1 MSQPDWDHCRT
12 FLAVMDTG
20 SLSGAA
26 RLLGTAQPTVGRQIA
41 AFEEALGGGSLF
53 TRSPTGLEPTDLART
68 LEPQARAMAT
78 AAEALAR
85 TASGEAEEARGA
97 VRVTAS
103 TVIAIE
109 VLPPILADFQAQ
121 WPNTIIELSP
131 SNEQED
137 LLHRSSDIAVRMAR
151 PTQSALVARKIGVS
165 RMKFYAHRSYLQRRG
180 VPTSLRELREH
191 TLIGYDRFLVP
202 ERFSREAG
210 FKIDRDIFSL
220 RTDNEV
226 AQIAALRA
234 GGGICPCQEAI
245 AMRDPNLVPLPLDG
259 FQWDLEVWVAMH
271 EDLRSIRRMRL
282 MFDALAEGMSDYVKS
297 VG

>member
-1 MSQPDWDHCRT
+1 MSQPDWDHCRA
-12 FLAVMDTG
+12 FLAVLDTG
-20 SLSGAA
+20 SLSSAA

-53 TRSPTGLEPTDLART
+53 TRSPTGLEPTDLARA

-85 TASGEAEEARGA
+85 TASGEADDVRGA

-109 VLPPILADFQAQ
+109 VLPPILAGFQEQ
-121 WPNTIIELSP
+121 WPGTVIELSP

-151 PTQSALVARKIGVS
+151 PTQTALVARKIGIS

-180 VPTSLRELREH
+180 VPTSLRDLRDH
-191 TLIGYDRFLVP
+191 TLIGYDRFIIP
-202 ERFSREAG
+202 ERFSRDAG
-210 FKIDRDIFSL
+210 FRIDRDLFAF
-220 RTDNEV
+220 RTDSES

-234 GGGICPCQEAI
+234 GIGVCPCQESI
-245 AMRDPNLVPLPLDG
+245 AVRDPNLVPLTVDG
-259 FQWDLEVWVAMH
+259 FHWDLEVWVAMH

-282 MFDALAEGMSDYVKS
+282 MFDALAEGMSDYLKAA
-297 VG
+297 G